1 MENIFSP
8 SRFGNL
14 VNKHFREHL
23 RTYLMGM
30 LVLGVLILA
39 FFILTI
45 MMSNRAELTTETQLI
60 VCCISIL
67 LGMFIFTGSIF
78 SDYNHPRSAFTA
90 TMLPASVF
98 EKYLLYWLISLV
110 GFTVLALGV
119 FHLSQT
125 IIIEYLNTRDVEVTR
140 FWLWNATYKETSPP
154 SKFLIGMYFLFHSIA
169 FLGSIAF
176 RKRTV
181 IITAMVSFAIIAT
194 YIYLNYRVSLIALNG
209 NSIPFPFVRAGI
221 QTEQGW
227 ATIEYTNN
235 ELWATISLS
244 ALIILFW
251 ISAFFKLKERQV

>member
-8 SRFGNL
+8 TRFGNL

-23 RTYLMGM
+23 RTYLMSM
-30 LVLGVLILA
+30 LVLGALILG
-39 FFILTI
+39 FFTFTI
-45 MMSNRAELTTETQLI
+45 VMSHRAELTISTQLI
-60 VCCISIL
+60 VCCVSIL

-98 EKYLLYWLISLV
+98 EKYLLYWLISLI

-119 FHLSQT
+119 YHLSQA
-125 IIIEYLNTRDVEVTR
+125 IIIEYLKTKDAEVIR
-140 FWLWNATYKETSPP
+140 FWLWNVSDATPP
-154 SKFLIGMYFLFHSIA
+154 TKWLLIAYLLFHSIA

-176 RKRTV
+176 KKRTV
-181 IITAMVSFAIIAT
+181 IITAMVAFVIIGA
-194 YIYLNYRVSLIALNG
+194 YIYLNYRLSLVALNG

-244 ALIILFW
+244 TLIILFW